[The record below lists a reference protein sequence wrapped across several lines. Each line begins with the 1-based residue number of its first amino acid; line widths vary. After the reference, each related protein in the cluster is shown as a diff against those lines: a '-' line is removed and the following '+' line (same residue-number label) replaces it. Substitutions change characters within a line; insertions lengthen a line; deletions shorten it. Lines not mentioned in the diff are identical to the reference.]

1 MAVMQEQAG
10 WQQALVVKQQQQQD
24 QEQQQQQQQKI
35 RQGRLARGVG
45 WLQPRALAPVHPPLL
60 LLLLLQVSRR

>member
-1 MAVMQEQAG
+1 MQEQAG
-10 WQQALVVKQQQQQD
+10 WQQALVLKQQQQQD
-24 QEQQQQQQQKI
+24 QEQQQQQQKL